1 MRKRMG
7 LQAMKTAQA
16 LLVAVAVT
24 ASMSA
29 AGDLRERMEH
39 KYANSD
45 GVRIHYAMVGDGP
58 LVVMLHGFPDFWYSW
73 RKQMTALEG
82 DFRVA
87 ALDLRGYNRSDK
99 PQGVQEYEM
108 SKLVG
113 DVAAVIKAEG
123 EDSAV
128 VVGHDWGGAIAWNV
142 AMFRPEL
149 VRALVILN
157 LPHPAGLA
165 RELMTNPQQR
175 RNSQYARDFQQPDA
189 HKALTAEGLAFWV
202 TDEAARAQYVAAFER
217 SDFAA
222 MLNYYKAN
230 YPRTPPDELDAPE
243 ASAAPDPSQQ
253 DSAAPE
259 PSPAS
264 AAMPDFPKVQCPVL
278 MFHGLDDQALLPGGL
293 NDTWNWVEKHLTL
306 VTIPGAGHF
315 VQQDASD
322 LVSAT
327 MVDWLRR
334 LPLRASDAT
343 KAPDAR

>member
-1 MRKRMG
+1 MG
-7 LQAMKTAQA
+7 VQTMQTIRA
-16 LLVAVAVT
+16 LLVGFAVT
-24 ASMSA
+24 ASASA
-29 AGDLRERMEH
+29 AGDLRERVEH

-73 RKQMTALEG
+73 RKQMAALEG

-99 PQGVQEYEM
+99 PQGVREYEM
-108 SKLVG
+108 PKLVG
-113 DVAAVIKAEG
+113 DVAAVIAAEG

-149 VRALVILN
+149 VQALVILN

-175 RNSQYARDFQQPDA
+175 RNSQYARDFQKPDA

-202 TDEAARAQYVAAFER
+202 TDEEARPQYVTAFER

-222 MLNYYKAN
+222 MLNYYRAN
-230 YPRTPPDELDAPE
+230 YPGTPPEGLDAPE
-243 ASAAPDPSQQ
+243 ASAPLDASQRG
-253 DSAAPE
+253 SEAPE
-259 PSPAS
+259 PPAAS
-264 AAMPDFPKVQCPVL
+264 AALPDFPKVRCPVL

-293 NDTWNWVEKHLTL
+293 NGTWDWVEKDFTL

-315 VQQDASD
+315 VQQDAGD

-334 LPLRASDAT
+334 RS
-343 KAPDAR
+343 

>member
-1 MRKRMG
+1 MG
-7 LQAMKTAQA
+7 VQTMQTIRA
-16 LLVAVAVT
+16 LLVGFAVT
-24 ASMSA
+24 ASASA
-29 AGDLRERMEH
+29 AGDLRERVEH

-73 RKQMTALEG
+73 RKQMAALEG
-82 DFRVA
+82 DLRVA

-99 PQGVQEYEM
+99 PQGVREYEM
-108 SKLVG
+108 PKLVG
-113 DVAAVIKAEG
+113 DVAAVIAAEG

-149 VRALVILN
+149 VQALVILN

-175 RNSQYARDFQQPDA
+175 RNSQYARDFQKPDA
-189 HKALTAEGLAFWV
+189 HEALTAEGLAFWV
-202 TDEAARAQYVAAFER
+202 TDDEARAQYVTAFER

-222 MLNYYKAN
+222 MLNYYRAN
-230 YPRTPPDELDAPE
+230 YPGTPPEELDAPE
-243 ASAAPDPSQQ
+243 ASAPLDASQRG
-253 DSAAPE
+253 SEAPE
-259 PSPAS
+259 PPAAP
-264 AAMPDFPKVQCPVL
+264 AALPDFPKVRCPVL

-293 NDTWNWVEKHLTL
+293 NGTWDWVEKDFTL

-315 VQQDASD
+315 VQQDAGD

-334 LPLRASDAT
+334 RP
-343 KAPDAR
+343 